1 MVDKAYL
8 LTDEEMRNFI
18 VNGYVV
24 VKADFPAGFHETIY
38 QKTKTAFEKEGNPGN
53 NLLPRIPEIQEVFN
67 HPAVRG
73 ALTSVLGPDYIMHSH
88 RHPHYNPPGSTG
100 QNLHKDS
107 YWGYQ
112 KVRHHRPWW
121 AMSLYYPQDV
131 TEENGPTAILPG
143 TQYLMKRTHDDSEV
157 ELPIYGEAGTVT
169 IIHFDLWHRAMPNR
183 SLNPRYMMKFQFT
196 RMEEPQ
202 QPSWNTKNPM
212 WIEPRLSEQSEETGS
227 LKAPGI
233 LRTAGGLVKHQVM
246 WRHLWN
252 WSSGNGPSPK
262 KVASPSATPLR
273 PRGGR
278 VGHPS
283 SPPQAGGVSQWIKAL
298 GDADASIRLNA
309 ADELGLMAESAQDA
323 IPALRGAL
331 GDASEPVGLNA
342 AYALGAIGKRAV
354 PALMEALRDASESVR
369 LNAAYGLGAVGAPAV
384 PMLIEALGD
393 ASEPVRRY
401 AAYALAQ
408 MGQSAQD
415 AVPALIVALGDASE
429 PVRRNAI
436 EALGTMGQSAQDA
449 VTALIETLLGDTDGQ
464 VRFDTALAL
473 ARIGQSAHDAVP
485 ALIKALKDENRY
497 VRDNAVVALHRIGT
511 PEAHD
516 ALFHYLLT
524 TRWCPSTTKES
535 TF

>member
-1 MVDKAYL
+1 MYIMVDKAYL
-8 LTDEEMRNFI
+8 LTDAEMRNFI

-24 VKADFPAGFHETIY
+24 VKADFPAGFHEAIY
-38 QKTKTAFEKEGNPGN
+38 QKTKMAFEKEGNPGN

-73 ALTSVLGPDYIMHSH
+73 ALTSVLGPNYIMHSH

-121 AMSLYYPQDV
+121 AMALYYPQDV
-131 TEENGPTAILPG
+131 TEENGPTAILPA
-143 TQYLMKRTHDDSEV
+143 TQYLMTRTHDDSEV

-196 RMEEPQ
+196 RMEAPQ
-202 QPSWNTKNPM
+202 QPSWNAENPM
-212 WIEPRLSEQSEETGS
+212 WIEPRLSEQSEDTRS
-227 LKAPGI
+227 LKTPGV
-233 LRTAGGLVKHQVM
+233 LRTTGGLVNHQVM

-252 WSSGNGPSPK
+252 WSSGNGLSPEK
-262 KVASPSATPLR
+262 AASPSAN
-273 PRGGR
+273 
-278 VGHPS
+278 
-283 SPPQAGGVSQWIKAL
+283 GGVSQWMKAL
-298 GDADASIRLNA
+298 GDADASVRLKA
-309 ADELGLMAESAQDA
+309 ADALGLMAESAQDA

-342 AYALGAIGKRAV
+342 AYALGAIGERAV

-369 LNAAYGLGAVGAPAV
+369 LNAAYGLGAVSTPAV
-384 PMLIEALGD
+384 PMLVEALGD
-393 ASEPVRRY
+393 VSEPVRRY
-401 AAYALAQ
+401 AAYALAL

-415 AVPALIVALGDASE
+415 AVPALIQALGDASE
-429 PVRRNAI
+429 LVRRYAI
-436 EALGTMGQSAQDA
+436 EVLGTMGQSAQDA
-449 VTALIETLLGDTDGQ
+449 VPALIETLLRDTDGQ
-464 VRFDTALAL
+464 VRFDAALAL

>member
-1 MVDKAYL
+1 MADKAYL
-8 LTDEEMRNFI
+8 LNDEEMRNFI
-18 VNGYVV
+18 VNGYVM

-73 ALTSVLGPDYIMHSH
+73 ALTSVLGPNYIMHSH

-100 QNLHKDS
+100 QNFHKDS

-121 AMSLYYPQDV
+121 AMALYYPQDV

-143 TQYLMKRTHDDSEV
+143 TQYLMTRTHDDSEV
-157 ELPIYGEAGTVT
+157 ELPLFGEAGTVT

-196 RMEEPQ
+196 RMENPQ
-202 QPSWNTKNPM
+202 RPTWNVENPM
-212 WIEPRLSEQSEETGS
+212 WMPIENGASPQ
-227 LKAPGI
+227 
-233 LRTAGGLVKHQVM
+233 HQVM

-252 WSSGNGPSPK
+252 WSSGKGALLEK
-262 KVASPSATPLR
+262 TASPSAN
-273 PRGGR
+273 GN
-278 VGHPS
+278 
-283 SPPQAGGVSQWIKAL
+283 VSQWIKAL
-298 GDADASIRLNA
+298 GDEDASVRLNA
-309 ADELGLMAESAQDA
+309 ADELGLIPESAQDA

-331 GDASEPVGLNA
+331 GDVLEPVGLNA
-342 AYALGAIGKRAV
+342 AYALGAI
-354 PALMEALRDASESVR
+354 
-369 LNAAYGLGAVGAPAV
+369 GAPAV

-393 ASEPVRRY
+393 ASDSVRLNAAYGLGAVGTPAVPMLIEALGDASEPARRY

-429 PVRRNAI
+429 PVRRNATD
-436 EALGTMGQSAQDA
+436 ALGTMGQLAQDA
-449 VTALIETLLGDTDGQ
+449 VPALIETVLRDKDGQ
-464 VRFDTALAL
+464 VRFDAALAL
-473 ARIGQSAHDAVP
+473 ARMGQPAHDAVP

-497 VRDNAVVALHRIGT
+497 VRDHAVVALHRIGT
-511 PEAHD
+511 PEAQD

-524 TRWCPSTTKES
+524 ARWCPSTTKES